1 MRWFQLLGV
10 GVVYVSIYLHGVLAQ
25 ASMDEQQH
33 IAELGRQD
41 PVRAAKE
48 VLNNFDGI
56 LDPNEG
62 LWYKN
67 DIVDGTGNGVQVP
80 WARGA
85 WFHLNPIAVGTYAS
99 GYAWIPP
106 VFHNFVL
113 NRTTVI
119 AKQNGFEA
127 ILPYYIMKNFDPNKI
142 ERVVIALAGVWRDA
156 WVYINLMGNAYRVA
170 QNYDELNVKDDT
182 VLLMAPVF
190 FNQMDRNR
198 GSVKNNEISFHD
210 AGWSAGGSVR
220 EPREFKH
227 ISSFDV
233 LDSMID
239 MVMDKSKFPNLKN
252 VVIAGHSMGGQM
264 ALHYVMT
271 KKSMSYDDKI
281 SYWVGDPGAYTYLS
295 SSRPFSTKNCDNYND
310 WPYSITNVASL
321 PNYAQNHAGPNGS
334 HLEDLFRSR
343 KVHFAVAENDNGA
356 GVKSCAAQT
365 QGPNRIARASEWI
378 VAQGNS
384 SRGWPSRHTLD
395 YMPGISH
402 QDYPA
407 MAYYYSLKHIFAEN

>member
-1 MRWFQLLGV
+1 MSWYLYLGTIFFYV
-10 GVVYVSIYLHGVLAQ
+10 LTRLYGVAADVS
-25 ASMDEQQH
+25 MEEQQLVS
-33 IAELGRQD
+33 ELGRQD
-41 PVRAAKE
+41 PVAAAKH
-48 VLNNFDGI
+48 VLKFDGI
-56 LDPNEG
+56 LNPFQLPWHFTN
-62 LWYKN
+62 
-67 DIVDGTGNGVQVP
+67 IISGTGDEAQVP

-85 WFHLNPIAVGTYAS
+85 QYNSDPWALGLYQT
-99 GYAWIPP
+99 GYLYIPQE
-106 VFHNFVL
+106 FGNFVL
-113 NRTTVI
+113 KRTSLFSE
-119 AKQNGFEA
+119 KDG
-127 ILPYYIMKNFDPNKI
+127 KNATAPFYSTKSYNPKKI
-142 ERVVIALAGVWRDA
+142 ERVIIVLPGQWRNS
-156 WVYINLMGNAYRVA
+156 WTYINMMGNA
-170 QNYDELNVKDDT
+170 LNVAYKYPELKVKEDS
-182 VLLMAPVF
+182 VLILSPMF
-190 FNQMDRNR
+190 FNQKDRDS

-227 ISSFDV
+227 ISSFDA

-407 MAYYYSLKHIFAEN
+407 IAYYYSLKHIFSDN

>member
-1 MRWFQLLGV
+1 
-10 GVVYVSIYLHGVLAQ
+10 
-25 ASMDEQQH
+25 
-33 IAELGRQD
+33 
-41 PVRAAKE
+41 
-48 VLNNFDGI
+48 
-56 LDPNEG
+56 
-62 LWYKN
+62 
-67 DIVDGTGNGVQVP
+67 
-80 WARGA
+80 
-85 WFHLNPIAVGTYAS
+85 
-99 GYAWIPP
+99 
-106 VFHNFVL
+106 
-113 NRTTVI
+113 
-119 AKQNGFEA
+119 
-127 ILPYYIMKNFDPNKI
+127 
-142 ERVVIALAGVWRDA
+142 
-156 WVYINLMGNAYRVA
+156 
-170 QNYDELNVKDDT
+170 
-182 VLLMAPVF
+182 
-190 FNQMDRNR
+190 
-198 GSVKNNEISFHD
+198 
-210 AGWSAGGSVR
+210 
-220 EPREFKH
+220 
-227 ISSFDV
+227 
-233 LDSMID
+233 

-271 KKSMSYDDKI
+271 KKPMSYDNKI

-321 PNYAQNHAGPNGS
+321 PNYAQSHAGPNGS
-334 HLEDLFRSR
+334 RLEDLFRSR